1 MLTAGLLWEY
11 IKSIEILLFMMTA
24 KTKIAGIEFDSYIC
38 NASGPLD
45 STLEELESIANS
57 KSSAIMMKSCTI
69 KPREGNQE
77 PRYVRLPLG
86 SIQSM
91 GLPNLGYQKY
101 VNFSS
106 RLKRYNKPIIASVA
120 GLSVGDYEKMVNAFQ
135 NSDVDLIEVN
145 LSCPNLEEEPQVAYD
160 LKQTEEVLRR
170 ISNLGEK
177 PIGLKLPPFYDFAHH
192 KQMAN
197 LIKKYN
203 ISFITCINSV
213 GNTLIIDPEAEVPVI
228 KPKKGFGGLCG
239 DYIKPIALANVRAF
253 YELLGNKISIFGVG
267 GVKTGI
273 DAFEFLLAGADAVQ
287 VATAFEKE
295 GPSCFVRINSELKEI
310 LQRKGYNSIEE
321 VKGNLKYL

>member
-1 MLTAGLLWEY
+1 
-11 IKSIEILLFMMTA
+11 MMTT
-24 KTKIAGIEFDSYIC
+24 KTKIAGVELDSYIC

-45 STLEELESIANS
+45 SSLEELESIANS

-69 KPREGNQE
+69 ESREGNQE

-86 SIQSM
+86 CIQAM
-91 GLPNLGYQKY
+91 GLPNLGYQEYIK
-101 VNFSS
+101 FTSQ
-106 RLKRYNKPIIASVA
+106 LKKYNKPVIASVA
-120 GLSVGDYEKMVNAFQ
+120 GLSVEDYQKMVGAFQ
-135 NSDVDLIEVN
+135 NSDVDLIEIN
-145 LSCPNLEEEPQVAYD
+145 LSCPNLERNLQVAYNFE
-160 LKQTEEVLRR
+160 QTEKVLCR

-177 PIGLKLPPFYDFAHH
+177 PIGLKLPPYYDFVHH
-192 KQMAN
+192 KRMAD
-197 LIKKYN
+197 LIEKYN

-213 GNTLIIDPEAEVPVI
+213 GNTLIIDPETETPVI

-267 GVKTGI
+267 GIKTGT

-287 VATAFEKE
+287 VATIFEKE
-295 GPSCFVRINSELKEI
+295 GPSCFQRINNELEEI

-321 VKGNLKYL
+321 ARGKLKYL

>member
-1 MLTAGLLWEY
+1 
-11 IKSIEILLFMMTA
+11 MTT
-24 KTKIAGIEFDSYIC
+24 KTKIAGIKVDSYIC

-69 KPREGNQE
+69 ESRKGNQE

-91 GLPNLGYQKY
+91 GLPNLGYQEY
-101 VNFSS
+101 VKFASQ
-106 RLKRYNKPIIASVA
+106 LKKYNKPVIASVA
-120 GLSVGDYEKMVNAFQ
+120 GLSVEDYEKMVKSFQ
-135 NSDVDLIEVN
+135 NSDIDLIEVN
-145 LSCPNLEEEPQVAYD
+145 LSCPNLEGKPQVAYD
-160 LKQTEEVLRR
+160 LEQTEKVLRR
-170 ISNLGEK
+170 ISNLDKK
-177 PIGLKLPPFYDFAHH
+177 PIGLKLPPFYDFIHH
-192 KQMAN
+192 KQMAD
-197 LIKKYN
+197 LIQKYN

-213 GNTLIIDPEAEVPVI
+213 GNALIIDPETEAPVI

-267 GVKTGI
+267 GIKTGT

-295 GPSCFVRINSELKEI
+295 GIGCFARINSELEEI

-321 VKGNLKYL
+321 V